1 MKDFFNRRQRFSL
14 RKYSIG
20 VCSVLL
26 GTALFAAHGAQ
37 ADELASTDTPVTPEE
52 SVTGDDS
59 SSLVTTSTTTAQQT
73 DPTSVVSA
81 STEPSATLDLTPSVT
96 TSADASTGETTNTQA
111 ETVKES
117 NESVSESSVEN
128 HSDKV
133 SQTDSHENSSDK
145 TQKSSNSD
153 DSNRSSRTRRDTS
166 AAASASSTVAVDAQ
180 KEVSSWSEF
189 VAALQDSSIKEIT
202 VKGNIVAAGDNGN
215 TDNGRSGS
223 VDRKITINTQ
233 ARPLTIKGENQ
244 NASLDLLSNTLEL
257 TGAAWEL
264 NFKNLKLASA
274 NSKGPVDLSKTSG
287 PNTVTFDNVTSVG
300 SSLYGGGGNTNVVIK
315 GNTTSTV
322 SDSYQSGNGQTQ
334 YVQRN
339 VGQAG
344 RSDKRRESNIHDAK
358 AVIVSEGA
366 SLTLNRSSQG
376 DAITLESGAKV
387 SVQDRANLT
396 INMNTDNA
404 TDTARYHNAGI
415 FMADG
420 GTVETGKESKL
431 VLNTSIGQGISLG
444 INRPGDGVTDKD
456 RFGGYG
462 AGNSNR
468 KNGPSKV
475 IIGDGATFELNGR
488 DGVMAGNNA
497 EFTTGATSKVRFEN
511 KGRGVAIDLGNNS
524 KVNFGKNSTNTFH
537 SVGKGPKSGGGPSGS
552 YDGYNYIGLNENG
565 RIVVDDYATFRVQMD
580 DRGDN
585 AWDDVISLGSEN
597 GQKDQPL
604 FQANKGSI
612 VDIRDDNTN
621 YYAELISV
629 ALGNSTNTIFQ
640 FNNPLYV
647 SLLRYTKSD
656 GLSAGEVTGKLPAST
671 PQGNNPE
678 DIGHGN
684 ILYISNKSASS
695 GNRVEFNGP
704 TGTLVNPGLGTYTV
718 YSLNKDGRDAQSRNK
733 QSSVWTNIQG
743 GALSIAGFQNNH
755 ADINPANAQSVP
767 TGSSTGGISATDRTY
782 GIDPVGD
789 NRQNIWISNGSTIN
803 PTAIHKN
810 VIKYVYEDGTPVKDD
825 VIQSSDWNR
834 TLEVAIDQDQFKDV
848 LKNSTVSNG
857 DEFLTA
863 YSKAKYNVGDID
875 GDGKADTGWRV
886 AGTTNDETVNYTAV
900 TSPKLSGY
908 KAEILSTNV
917 PGLKAGD
924 NADSVAASYTYNP
937 STAPADTIIETS
949 AGRRT
954 ISDTYWRNI
963 VAKSDLGSYETVVVY
978 KKEKQKATIHY
989 VDVSANNKELA
1000 SDSVEGDSGA
1010 NIDYST
1016 ANKIQ
1021 EFVNKGYK
1029 LVEDGFTNSTAD
1041 EKKYDN
1047 DTSVNQEF
1055 TVKLEHDK
1063 VPVGPNDPHNPTDP
1077 INPNDPD
1084 SPKYPATDQ
1093 WKKDVTSTV
1102 HYVGAGSQTP
1112 NDNVQNAQWTRTLEL
1127 DKVTGKIL
1135 NPNEPWVA
1143 NKTDYASVP
1152 TPNVTGY
1159 YADKASVPTK
1169 KVTQDNLEETVT
1181 YKPLGSLVPKPETPN
1196 DPNFPSTPGVKYPND
1211 PTDPTKP
1218 GQPVVPDVPGYDPHL
1233 PDPKDPTK
1241 PGQPI
1246 QPGTPVT
1253 PDKPGEDTPII
1264 YVPKT
1269 NDVTQPTK
1277 QTVKYTSTDGKA
1289 QVPSDKIQN
1298 DYTFTGKKNQ
1308 ADGTTTWTENSH
1320 TYGRESVPVVSGY
1333 YADKSE
1339 AGRKTVTPGNPNAE
1353 DVVTYKPLG
1362 KIIQVD
1368 EDGNVIPNSTS
1379 VTYNNNPSNPKEAAE
1394 TKIPDAPTGY
1404 VIKEEQPQA
1413 WGYNIVDKTIEPND
1427 ESDPDRISQD
1437 TKIVYVKAD
1446 QKAVI
1451 TYVDQ
1456 TTGQTLAND
1465 QIGGK
1470 SGEAINYSTADK
1482 IKYYEDRGYV
1492 LVSDEF
1498 PAGAHFDND
1507 ASVDQTWTVTLK
1519 HGETP
1524 VGPNDPHN
1532 PTDPI
1537 NPNDPNSPKYPATD
1551 QWKKD
1556 VTSTVKYV
1564 VSDGKVAAPADH
1576 VEKATWTRTLT
1587 LDKVTGKELSATPWA
1602 SDKTAYAEVPTPGL
1616 TGYYA
1621 DKASVASKA
1630 VTQENLKETVTY
1642 KPLGNLVPKPVT
1654 PNDPNFPSTP
1664 GVKYPNDPT
1673 DPTKPGQPVVPDVP
1687 GYEPHLPDPKDPTK
1701 PGQPIQPGTPVTPDK
1716 PGEDTPIIYVPKTND
1731 VTQPTKQTVTF
1742 EGAGSTTPKDD
1753 VQSDY
1758 TFTGKKNQAD
1768 GTTTWTE
1775 NSHDYG
1781 KVKVPVVEHYYAD
1794 KAEAGG
1800 K

>member
-96 TSADASTGETTNTQA
+96 TSADASTGEITNTQA
-111 ETVKES
+111 ETAKES

-404 TDTARYHNAGI
+404 TDSARYHNAGI

-462 AGNSNR
+462 TGNSNR

-629 ALGNSTNTIFQ
+629 ALGNSSNTFFQ

-647 SLLRYTKSD
+647 SLLRYTRSD

-678 DIGHGN
+678 DI
-684 ILYISNKSASS
+684 
-695 GNRVEFNGP
+695 
-704 TGTLVNPGLGTYTV
+704 
-718 YSLNKDGRDAQSRNK
+718 AQ
-733 QSSVWTNIQG
+733 
-743 GALSIAGFQNNH
+743 
-755 ADINPANAQSVP
+755 
-767 TGSSTGGISATDRTY
+767 
-782 GIDPVGD
+782 
-789 NRQNIWISNGSTIN
+789 
-803 PTAIHKN
+803 
-810 VIKYVYEDGTPVKDD
+810 
-825 VIQSSDWNR
+825 
-834 TLEVAIDQDQFKDV
+834 
-848 LKNSTVSNG
+848 
-857 DEFLTA
+857 
-863 YSKAKYNVGDID
+863 
-875 GDGKADTGWRV
+875 
-886 AGTTNDETVNYTAV
+886 
-900 TSPKLSGY
+900 
-908 KAEILSTNV
+908 
-917 PGLKAGD
+917 
-924 NADSVAASYTYNP
+924 
-937 STAPADTIIETS
+937 
-949 AGRRT
+949 
-954 ISDTYWRNI
+954 
-963 VAKSDLGSYETVVVY
+963 
-978 KKEKQKATIHY
+978 
-989 VDVSANNKELA
+989 
-1000 SDSVEGDSGA
+1000 
-1010 NIDYST
+1010 
-1016 ANKIQ
+1016 
-1021 EFVNKGYK
+1021 
-1029 LVEDGFTNSTAD
+1029 
-1041 EKKYDN
+1041 
-1047 DTSVNQEF
+1047 
-1055 TVKLEHDK
+1055 
-1063 VPVGPNDPHNPTDP
+1063 
-1077 INPNDPD
+1077 
-1084 SPKYPATDQ
+1084 
-1093 WKKDVTSTV
+1093 
-1102 HYVGAGSQTP
+1102 
-1112 NDNVQNAQWTRTLEL
+1112 
-1127 DKVTGKIL
+1127 
-1135 NPNEPWVA
+1135 
-1143 NKTDYASVP
+1143 
-1152 TPNVTGY
+1152 
-1159 YADKASVPTK
+1159 
-1169 KVTQDNLEETVT
+1169 
-1181 YKPLGSLVPKPETPN
+1181 
-1196 DPNFPSTPGVKYPND
+1196 
-1211 PTDPTKP
+1211 
-1218 GQPVVPDVPGYDPHL
+1218 
-1233 PDPKDPTK
+1233 
-1241 PGQPI
+1241 
-1246 QPGTPVT
+1246 
-1253 PDKPGEDTPII
+1253 
-1264 YVPKT
+1264 
-1269 NDVTQPTK
+1269 
-1277 QTVKYTSTDGKA
+1277 
-1289 QVPSDKIQN
+1289 
-1298 DYTFTGKKNQ
+1298 
-1308 ADGTTTWTENSH
+1308 
-1320 TYGRESVPVVSGY
+1320 
-1333 YADKSE
+1333 
-1339 AGRKTVTPGNPNAE
+1339 
-1353 DVVTYKPLG
+1353 
-1362 KIIQVD
+1362 
-1368 EDGNVIPNSTS
+1368 
-1379 VTYNNNPSNPKEAAE
+1379 
-1394 TKIPDAPTGY
+1394 
-1404 VIKEEQPQA
+1404 
-1413 WGYNIVDKTIEPND
+1413 
-1427 ESDPDRISQD
+1427 
-1437 TKIVYVKAD
+1437 
-1446 QKAVI
+1446 
-1451 TYVDQ
+1451 
-1456 TTGQTLAND
+1456 
-1465 QIGGK
+1465 
-1470 SGEAINYSTADK
+1470 
-1482 IKYYEDRGYV
+1482 
-1492 LVSDEF
+1492 
-1498 PAGAHFDND
+1498 
-1507 ASVDQTWTVTLK
+1507 
-1519 HGETP
+1519 
-1524 VGPNDPHN
+1524 
-1532 PTDPI
+1532 
-1537 NPNDPNSPKYPATD
+1537 
-1551 QWKKD
+1551 
-1556 VTSTVKYV
+1556 
-1564 VSDGKVAAPADH
+1564 
-1576 VEKATWTRTLT
+1576 
-1587 LDKVTGKELSATPWA
+1587 
-1602 SDKTAYAEVPTPGL
+1602 
-1616 TGYYA
+1616 
-1621 DKASVASKA
+1621 
-1630 VTQENLKETVTY
+1630 
-1642 KPLGNLVPKPVT
+1642 
-1654 PNDPNFPSTP
+1654 
-1664 GVKYPNDPT
+1664 
-1673 DPTKPGQPVVPDVP
+1673 
-1687 GYEPHLPDPKDPTK
+1687 
-1701 PGQPIQPGTPVTPDK
+1701 
-1716 PGEDTPIIYVPKTND
+1716 
-1731 VTQPTKQTVTF
+1731 
-1742 EGAGSTTPKDD
+1742 
-1753 VQSDY
+1753 
-1758 TFTGKKNQAD
+1758 
-1768 GTTTWTE
+1768 
-1775 NSHDYG
+1775 
-1781 KVKVPVVEHYYAD
+1781 
-1794 KAEAGG
+1794 
-1800 K
+1800 